1 MVRSRAATAAY
12 DTARRPLRCTRGRY
26 TRARD
31 GIAVRCIWTMFVPFG
46 SRALPPSWAPSVY
59 SRSLLRHPSR
69 RSNNT
74 LDSSSTPSPFLAL
87 LFSLIPSLSPFFFHF
102 QHRRFTFL
110 VPCSSYSQRHDRVFF
125 SCAGTH
131 SGSSYTCTVT
141 ISRRRCSR
149 KH

>member
-12 DTARRPLRCTRGRY
+12 DTARTPPLHSRERY
-26 TRARD
+26 RARD

-87 LFSLIPSLSPFFFHF
+87 LFPLIPSLSPFFSHF